1 MDASQR
7 YSLRPRVNGDVS
19 FRTSP
24 LNKAEQHRRTR
35 SFRQKRG
42 REQRSVTRGHRGGNW
57 NTNRIQISQ
66 KIGFRGDVRLTSKS
80 PTRQPQNVALSVRS
94 QRLEAVVKAS
104 TKKGALDRALQGILR
119 CQEIAHGLRA
129 RSGIAST

>member
-7 YSLRPRVNGDVS
+7 YTLRPRVNGYVS

-24 LNKAEQHRRTR
+24 LDKAEQHRRTR
-35 SFRQKRG
+35 SFRQKCG

-66 KIGFRGDVRLTSKS
+66 KMSAISTA
-80 PTRQPQNVALSVRS
+80 ALW
-94 QRLEAVVKAS
+94 A
-104 TKKGALDRALQGILR
+104 
-119 CQEIAHGLRA
+119 
-129 RSGIAST
+129 